1 MGAGRLGAPRRA
13 RVLPRQSIYLS
24 ALTSVLGLSLAD
36 FAPRTLKEIGA
47 VQARRRWRLPFS
59 EDALS
64 LLLWAAPA
72 TEVDATPLSLSGSS
86 RLVTR
91 RMHNSPVADDADRL
105 VRSLLLGAASGRP
118 PSVEVG
124 VKEP

>member
-1 MGAGRLGAPRRA
+1 M
-13 RVLPRQSIYLS
+13 
-24 ALTSVLGLSLAD
+24 
-36 FAPRTLKEIGA
+36 
-47 VQARRRWRLPFS
+47 QARRRWRLPFS